1 MEQQPSVSVIIPV
14 RDNGEHLRAS
24 VDSVLNQTYTAVDE
38 IILGVAPSTDETEKI
53 SRELEVTNPR
63 IKVVPNPSGKTAS
76 ALNAAAS
83 LASGDFLVRVDAHC
97 ELEESYIQE
106 AIQTIKRTGAANV
119 GGIQKAEGKSRV
131 ERSIAMGMTSRFGVG
146 NSKFHYGGAD
156 GPTDTVYLGVYDTK
170 AFRELGG
177 FNEALIRNQDYEL
190 NIRIR
195 QSGRLVWF
203 NPNLV
208 VRYKPRSSLRALF
221 HQYFQYGQ
229 WKRIVV
235 RLHPSSIRMRQ
246 MIPPALIIGI
256 ILGITLAASLTL
268 WWLILPGCY
277 LIGVLIASLMQ
288 KSSNSVE
295 KIILM
300 LVFPTMHIA
309 WGLGFLIGPSI
320 RKPNKVNRGI
330 SPNF

>member
-1 MEQQPSVSVIIPV
+1 MDQQPSVSVIIPV

-24 VDSVLNQTYTAVDE
+24 VDSVLNQTYAAVDE

-53 SRELEVTNPR
+53 SKELEVTNPR

-106 AIQTIKRTGAANV
+106 AIQTIRRTGAANV
-119 GGIQKAEGKSRV
+119 GGIQKAEGESRV

-146 NSKFHYGGAD
+146 NSKFHYGGKE
-156 GPTDTVYLGVYDTK
+156 GPTDTVYLGVYDTN

-208 VRYKPRSSLRALF
+208 VRYKPRPSLRALF
-221 HQYFQYGQ
+221 RQYFQYGQ
-229 WKRIVV
+229 WKRTVLK
-235 RLHPSSIRMRQ
+235 LHPSSIKIRQ

-256 ILGITLAASLTL
+256 ILGITLAASFTL
-268 WWLILPGCY
+268 WGLILPGCY

-288 KSSNSVE
+288 KSSKTVE

-300 LVFPTMHIA
+300 LVFPTMHIG
-309 WGLGFLIGPSI
+309 WGLGFLIGSSI
-320 RKPNKVNRGI
+320 REPNKVNRGK

>member
-14 RDNGEHLRAS
+14 KDNGEHLRAS
-24 VDSVLNQTYTAVDE
+24 VNSVLNQTYPAVDE
-38 IILGVAPSTDETEKI
+38 IILGVAPSTDDTEKI
-53 SRELEVTNPR
+53 SKELEAANPR
-63 IKVVPNPSGKTAS
+63 IKLVPNPSGRTAS

-83 LASGDFLVRVDAHC
+83 LASGEFLVRVDAHC

-106 AIQTIKRTGAANV
+106 AVQTIKRTRAANV
-119 GGIQKAEGKSRV
+119 GGIQKAEGSSRV

-146 NSKFHYGGAD
+146 NSKFHFGGKE
-156 GPTDTVYLGVYDTK
+156 GPTDTVYLGVYNTEI
-170 AFRELGG
+170 FRELGG

-195 QSGRLVWF
+195 ESGHLVWF

-221 HQYFQYGQ
+221 RQYFQYGQ
-229 WKRIVV
+229 WKRTVLK
-235 RLHPSSIRMRQ
+235 LHPASMKIRQ
-246 MIPPALIIGI
+246 LIPPALIIGI
-256 ILGITLAASLTL
+256 ILGLTLAASFTL
-268 WWLILPGCY
+268 WGLLVPSIY
-277 LIGVLIASLMQ
+277 LVGVLIASLMQ
-288 KSSNSVE
+288 KSSKAVE
-295 KIILM
+295 KTILM

-320 RKPNKVNRGI
+320 RKPIKLDTGS